1 MTVIEKTK
9 IKICPLARGLF
20 WLGAL
25 FFNFCL
31 LTAAVAEQMPPVT
44 VLYPDVQPP
53 YRGVLE
59 QVVAGVTD
67 ETKNR
72 ANSYPVSDGFDVDD
86 FRQRL
91 MKQNGG
97 VIIGLG
103 RRGLE
108 MVKALRVDKPA
119 VIGAL
124 MITPESTPNGFSGI
138 SLVPDPALLFSRL
151 RQLAPQ
157 VKRVHLILNP
167 DANAWLI
174 GLAREASRSQGL
186 ELLVHEARDIRVSAR
201 LYRDVLGTTRGVA
214 DALWLPPDSEG
225 LDDRTVLPMVLQEA
239 WERNVIVFSSSASHV
254 KRGAL
259 FALYPDNYTM
269 GRSLASLAM
278 NLAKGRNATVS
289 PLQDLLIA
297 VNLRTAEHLNLDARI
312 QQQRGFDLTF
322 P

>member
-1 MTVIEKTK
+1 MVTLKNT
-9 IKICPLARGLF
+9 IKIHPLTRSLLWAWAVL
-20 WLGAL
+20 
-25 FFNFCL
+25 FNFCL

-59 QVVAGVTD
+59 QIVSGIVD

-72 ANSYPVSDGFDVDD
+72 ANSYPVYDGFDVNDL
-86 FRQRL
+86 RQRL
-91 MKQNGG
+91 VKQNGG

-103 RRGLE
+103 RRGME
-108 MVKALRVDKPA
+108 MVKVLRVDKPA

-138 SLVPDPALLFSRL
+138 SLVPDPALLFARL
-151 RQLAPQ
+151 RQLSPQ

-167 DANAWLI
+167 DTNAWLI
-174 GLAREASRSQGL
+174 GLAREAARNQGL
-186 ELLVHEARDIRVSAR
+186 ELMVHEARDIRAAAR
-201 LYRDVLGTTRGVA
+201 LYRDVLDTTRGVA

-225 LDDRTVLPMVLQEA
+225 LDERTVLPMVLQEA
-239 WERNVIVFSSSASHV
+239 WERNVVVFSSSASHV

-259 FALYPDNYTM
+259 FALYPDNYLM
-269 GRSLASLAM
+269 GRNLAFMAM
-278 NLAKGRNATVS
+278 NLAKGRNATLS